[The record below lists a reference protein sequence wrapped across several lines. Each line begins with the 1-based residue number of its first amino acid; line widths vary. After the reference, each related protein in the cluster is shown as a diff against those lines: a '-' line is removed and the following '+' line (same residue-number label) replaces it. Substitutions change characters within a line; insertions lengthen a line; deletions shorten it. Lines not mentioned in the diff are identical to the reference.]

1 MESTE
6 SSSIQPSRPGD
17 AEIPAMETSDLSDFK
32 ESAPD
37 ELDFSHPVVRLIQCQ
52 HCSRPLTI
60 PVRLPCGNSICR
72 SCLPP
77 AKPRTGITYPVAE
90 GREEGF
96 TCYWEGTSACA
107 GDHCVGDCGSDV
119 VLGNIATIFQ
129 EELAFPKMT
138 DVENAE
144 IEQSREVR
152 SVRWMVNHGDD
163 VKKEAQV
170 AHIGKL
176 PWLQGLYLLAW
187 EGRLPHDASEVTYEE
202 NPTGQD
208 HKQQDI
214 SQLQRLK
221 DRVSSELDC
230 QVCYSLILDP
240 LTTPCGHTF
249 CRKCVARVLDHTDLC
264 PVCRRKVGMP
274 SAIQSEPLNRTL
286 ARIIDHFFADQVAA
300 RREAVAQDEMGTDHE
315 KSLPLFVCTMSFP
328 TMPTFLHIF
337 EPRYRLM
344 IRRVVDGGDGKF
356 GMVMYNRRG
365 RPQGDELGSVPFMQY
380 GTLLM
385 VERYELLP
393 DGRSLV
399 IATGISR
406 FKVLEAGELDGYH
419 IARTERVDD
428 INLADEER
436 LEATETAAAAI
447 PDPSLGPNAEPP
459 LDSLSTQELVAL
471 SRDFIRKQRSAGAP
485 WLHPRV
491 MLAYGPLPTDAAR
504 FPWWFASILPI
515 SEEEKY
521 PILSAR
527 SVVPLITPICLM
539 TSRPSPCIL
548 RHPIGTLIQA
558 ILRDIYIA
566 NTKHI
571 DIVHAILILDIGFV
585 WQWTAHVCREQP

>member
-1 MESTE
+1 MENTE
-6 SSSIQPSRPGD
+6 NSSIQPPQPEGADIS
-17 AEIPAMETSDLSDFK
+17 AVETSDLSDFK
-32 ESAPD
+32 ESTPN
-37 ELDFSHPVVRLIQCQ
+37 ELDLAHLVVRLIQCQ

-77 AKPRTGITYPVAE
+77 ARPRTGITYPVAE

-96 TCYWEGTSACA
+96 TCYWEGTSSCA

-119 VLGNIATIFQ
+119 VLGNIATLFQ
-129 EELAFPKMT
+129 EELAFPTTPDM
-138 DVENAE
+138 ENAE
-144 IEQSREVR
+144 VEQSREVR
-152 SVRWMVNHGDD
+152 SIRWMVNHGDD

-170 AHIGKL
+170 AHIGNL

-187 EGRLPHDASEVTYEE
+187 EGRLPHDASEVVYEE
-202 NPTGQD
+202 NPAGQH
-208 HKQQDI
+208 HKQEDI
-214 SQLQRLK
+214 DQLQKLK

-249 CRKCVARVLDHTDLC
+249 CRKCIARVLDHTDLC

-274 SAIQSEPLNRTL
+274 SAIHSEPLNRTL

-447 PDPSLGPNAEPP
+447 PDPSLGPNAEPS

-471 SRDFIRKQRSAGAP
+471 SRDFIRRQRSAGAP

-491 MLAYGPLPTDAAR
+491 MLAYGPVPTDAAR

-527 SVVPLITPICLM
+527 SVRERLKISARWARELEARDWCVYKSARVFIGMHLTLSNRS
-539 TSRPSPCIL
+539 SRSSL
-548 RHPIGTLIQA
+548 HSVL
-558 ILRDIYIA
+558 
-566 NTKHI
+566 
-571 DIVHAILILDIGFV
+571 
-585 WQWTAHVCREQP
+585 